1 MDLEHTTAA
10 AKHLTLYEKLG
21 VLQEN
26 RKEIMPDADSSLAN
40 IDNGSVFKS
49 PPAP

>member
-1 MDLEHTTAA
+1 MKHTTAA

-21 VLQEN
+21 VLQVN
-26 RKEIMPDADSSLAN
+26 RKDIKPNADSSLAN
-40 IDNGSVFKS
+40 IGNGSVFKS